1 MTGTDR
7 LSLVCKLTTF
17 RTVREIRTTDES
29 NPTDIKLCVGCGSEI
44 RLKQVGCET
53 CLGKLPKSLLKML
66 KEYQEHGLAFSAH
79 AGWQMVHEAA
89 TYAMARLRDNPAPPE
104 RPWAS
109 LKRGRTR
116 GH

>member
-1 MTGTDR
+1 MKATDR
-7 LSLVCKLTTF
+7 LSLVCELTTF
-17 RTVREIRTTDES
+17 RAVREIRTTEES

-44 RLKQVGCET
+44 RLKQVGCAA
-53 CLGKLPKSLLKML
+53 CLRKLPQSILRPLAAF
-66 KEYQEHGLAFSAH
+66 QEHGYAFTAH
-79 AGWQMVHEAA
+79 AGWQLVHEAA
-89 TYAMARLRDNPAPPE
+89 MYALARLRDKPAAPE